1 MWRTSDRTCLA
12 SARRHVGDVQALSFG
27 HGGEI
32 LVSVSKDETGAVLN
46 ARTLETVSTL
56 SGHTAAV
63 VAVALSPDD
72 TRVATGG
79 LDGTVRLWDV
89 ASGRQVLV
97 LRGHDYAVECLAF
110 SADGT
115 RLASGGGTMEGHHSA
130 VKLWEAPAD

>member
-1 MWRTSDRTCLA
+1 MSTVA
-12 SARRHVGDVQALSFG
+12 PN
-27 HGGEI
+27 
-32 LVSVSKDETGAVLN
+32 VSVPPKPPNIPVISGDPSGNATTSVGAS
-46 ARTLETVSTL
+46 RP
-56 SGHTAAV
+56 
-63 VAVALSPDD
+63 AVALSPDD